1 MLHAPF
7 ERRPD
12 TSGGKGQAVSNQ
24 AIFRGFQIVAGGVQR
39 AFQTGGNDQ
48 GGTLFTCLFKG
59 RVVVHARLKKVLE
72 AWGKCYDLYFD
83 ALTVKDEADYFREML
98 DRALRRVVPEGEHF
112 DPFEQ
117 RYEWL
122 PRILYGEKGKKGGVS
137 R

>member
-1 MLHAPF
+1 MGKQSGLLKRQKEEQTAKDRLLQDATRQTF
-7 ERRPD
+7 VQYMTDTLICVLNDPD
-12 TSGGKGQAVSNQ
+12 VMGKDVFGY
-24 AIFRGFQIVAGGVQR
+24 
-39 AFQTGGNDQ
+39 
-48 GGTLFTCLFKG
+48 
-59 RVVVHARLKKVLE
+59 ARLKKVLE